1 MDNNITNHCT
11 LYHFPLCPFCRTVR
25 LCLYEKEISYVLIE
39 ENVYERRI
47 DFLKLNPA
55 GRVPVFIDEDSTIV
69 SDWRAIVEYLNETR
83 IGTDLIGD
91 NPKTRAEVRRLL
103 GWFDNLFYPEVY
115 QTLVEHKALRKMQ
128 ARGEPNATAIRIGR
142 QNLDRHLKY
151 LEWLCE
157 RRNWLAGESFSVAD
171 LNAAA
176 HLSVV
181 DYLGE
186 VNWDLYPQTKEWY
199 AKIKSRP
206 AFQFLLNERIPGIV
220 PPDSYSNL
228 DF

>member
-1 MDNNITNHCT
+1 MDNASKYCT
-11 LYHFPLCPFCRTVR
+11 LYHFSLCPFCRTIR
-25 LCLYEKEISYVLIE
+25 LCLYEKNVSYALIS
-39 ENVYERRI
+39 ENTWERRI

-55 GRVPVFIDEDSTIV
+55 GKVPVFIDEDETIIC
-69 SDWRAIVEYLNETR
+69 DWRAIVEYLNETR
-83 IGTDLIGD
+83 VGLDLLGD
-91 NPKTRAEVRRLL
+91 NPKFRAEVRRLL
-103 GWFDNLFYPEVY
+103 GWFDTLFYPEVY
-115 QTLVEHKALRKMQ
+115 QTLVEHKVLRKMEG
-128 ARGEPNATAIRIGR
+128 RGEPNATAIRAGR
-142 QNLDRHLKY
+142 QNLQRHLKY

-157 RRNWLAGESFSVAD
+157 RRSWLAGESFSVAD

-186 VNWDLYPQTKEWY
+186 VNWENYPETKSWY

-206 AFQFLLNERIPGIV
+206 AFQFLLSERIAGII